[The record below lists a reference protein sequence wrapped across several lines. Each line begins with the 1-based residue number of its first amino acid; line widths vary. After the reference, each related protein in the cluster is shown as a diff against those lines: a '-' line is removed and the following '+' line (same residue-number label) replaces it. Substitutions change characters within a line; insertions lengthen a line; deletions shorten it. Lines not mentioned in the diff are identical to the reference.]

1 VAGVNAAVAK
11 GELLR
16 THVLRPTWHLVARE
30 DIRWLLALTSSR
42 IIAASASRYR
52 QLGFDEQLLAR
63 STSVIASALAGGDHL
78 TRQELAVALAT
89 AGIDATRDNGL
100 AHLVMRAELDAII
113 CSGAPRGGRQT
124 YALLDERAPGSVV
137 LSGDEALAELTRR
150 YFTSHGPAL
159 AEDFAWWGGLTLT
172 AARRGIELIGQGLA
186 AETIDGKLYSFSPD
200 PAAPKIDRPIVRLL
214 PNFDE
219 YIVSYRDR
227 THAFAAAVLE
237 DKRFFRDYLSTH
249 LVVVDGC
256 AVGRWRRALTPT
268 TVTIDLELA
277 VQLEEDVGNELTKE
291 LDRYARFLGVDAV
304 VRQPS

>member
-1 VAGVNAAVAK
+1 
-11 GELLR
+11 
-16 THVLRPTWHLVARE
+16 
-30 DIRWLLALTSSR
+30 
-42 IIAASASRYR
+42 
-52 QLGFDEQLLAR
+52 
-63 STSVIASALAGGDHL
+63 
-78 TRQELAVALAT
+78 
-89 AGIDATRDNGL
+89 
-100 AHLVMRAELDAII
+100 MRAELDAVI
-113 CSGAPRGGRQT
+113 CSGAPRGVHQT

-137 LSGDEALAELTRR
+137 LSGEEALVELTRR

-159 AEDFAWWGGLTLT
+159 AEDFAWWAGLTLT
-172 AARRGIELIGQGLA
+172 AARRGLELIGQGLA
-186 AETIDGKLYSFSPD
+186 AETIDGKLYHFSSETV
-200 PAAPKIDRPIVRLL
+200 ALRSDRAVVRLL

-227 THAFAAAVLE
+227 SHVFAAAVLE

-268 TVTIDLELA
+268 TVTIDLELS
-277 VQLEEDVGNELTKE
+277 VPLEEDVRNELTNE